1 MVPRG
6 PEHSGPQSERISEQ
20 GDCGVAWSHR
30 LHWAPAEGHREG
42 GPGEKSMEVLASSV
56 HNSSLMPSTQGVSM
70 ACFTKD
76 FPYIFL

>member
-1 MVPRG
+1 
-6 PEHSGPQSERISEQ
+6 
-20 GDCGVAWSHR
+20 
-30 LHWAPAEGHREG
+30 
-42 GPGEKSMEVLASSV
+42 MEVLASSV